1 MKAKSIKGKSPE
13 EIKKELASSMAD
25 GFKPSLAIVFSGPE
39 QNIQKIGS
47 IFGENK
53 IEISG
58 LTTAG
63 EFINADYSHN
73 STAILLFETDPA
85 GFRLYFEENAE
96 IDTREKAQKL
106 AQKALKQFKNP
117 IFFVGGSG
125 LKIDGEFI
133 VRGIE
138 DVAGKD
144 TTIYGAMAGDNLE
157 MKNTYVFTNRG
168 SSNQGIVL
176 LAFDGDKYEFK
187 GRANSG
193 ITGIGTLKEITKAEG
208 WWIHT
213 IDNQPAIELIA
224 RYMGLKITQKTG
236 IEPIPPEYTTTY
248 PFIMHRKKGEPIV
261 RPVFMMDYDNGYVM
275 SNGMV
280 EQGAKIQ
287 LTMPPD
293 FEIIEKVIDDC
304 KSVKDK
310 ELPNA
315 DAVIIFS
322 CVGRL
327 SALGPLINDEL
338 QGIQDTFNVPMAG
351 LFSYGEFG
359 RATNG
364 NHEYHN
370 LTCCWVAIKEK

>member
-1 MKAKSIKGKSPE
+1 MRAKSIKGKSPE
-13 EIKKELASSMAD
+13 EIKKELATCMAD

-47 IFGENK
+47 IFGENQ
-53 IEISG
+53 IEIFG

-63 EFINADYSHN
+63 EFINADYSQN
-73 STAILLFETDPA
+73 STAIILFETDPA
-85 GFRLYFEENAE
+85 GFQLYFEEDAE
-96 IDTREKAQKL
+96 INTREKAQKL

-125 LKIDGEFI
+125 LKIDGELI

-138 DVAGKD
+138 DAAGKD

-157 MKNTYVFTNRG
+157 MKNTYVFTKQS

-176 LAFDGDKYEFK
+176 LAFDGDKFDFK

-224 RYMGLKITQKTG
+224 RYMGLNITQKTG

-261 RPVFMMDYDNGYVM
+261 RPVFMMDYDKGYVM

-304 KSVKDK
+304 KIVKDK
-310 ELPNA
+310 ELPRA

-322 CVGRL
+322 CIGRL

-338 QGIQDTFNVPMAG
+338 QGIQDTFNAPMAG

-370 LTCCWVAIKEK
+370 LTCCWVALKEK